1 MGATGNLR
9 TWSDKT
15 LQLKLGA
22 NHGSGTAMMFSG
34 LVWEDAKLHRQRV
47 CGIWPHAASLE
58 LQNLPDE
65 RASLAQVIHLH
76 KRPGPPSQPVNV
88 LISVGV

>member
-58 LQNLPDE
+58 LKNLPEE
-65 RASLAQVIHLH
+65 RASFA
-76 KRPGPPSQPVNV
+76 G
-88 LISVGV
+88 

>member
-15 LQLKLGA
+15 LKLGA

-65 RASLAQVIHLH
+65 RASFAQVIHLH

>member
-15 LQLKLGA
+15 QLKLGA